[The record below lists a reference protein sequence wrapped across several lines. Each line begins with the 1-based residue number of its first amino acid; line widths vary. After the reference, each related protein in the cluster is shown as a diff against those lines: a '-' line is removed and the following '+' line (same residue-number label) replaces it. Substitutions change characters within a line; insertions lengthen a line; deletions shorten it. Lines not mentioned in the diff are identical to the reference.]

1 MEKLQA
7 HTTLEGMVIFITFIS
22 RPYSRSEPVGE
33 YKSVL
38 VVTSSFGI
46 AGVILYIK

>member
-7 HTTLEGMVIFITFIS
+7 CAALEGMVIFMTFIS

-33 YKSVL
+33 YKSIL
-38 VVTSSFGI
+38 VVTSGFGI